1 MRQIKVE
8 LEKDWKH
15 CPKKLMDEFAKEE
28 RDWINSIKK
37 GNKKK
42 RYKYTKRKPFYT
54 NCTECGYKLSEWDE
68 KAQSEGVCCSSC
80 YMSSVGMSWSD
91 FI

>member
-8 LEKDWKH
+8 LEKDWTH
-15 CPKKLMDEFAKEE
+15 CPKRLVDEFAKEE

-37 GNKKK
+37 GEKKK

-54 NCTECGYKLSEWDE
+54 NCTQCGQELSKWDE
-68 KAQSEGVCCSSC
+68 KAQNEGVCCSSC

-91 FI
+91 FV